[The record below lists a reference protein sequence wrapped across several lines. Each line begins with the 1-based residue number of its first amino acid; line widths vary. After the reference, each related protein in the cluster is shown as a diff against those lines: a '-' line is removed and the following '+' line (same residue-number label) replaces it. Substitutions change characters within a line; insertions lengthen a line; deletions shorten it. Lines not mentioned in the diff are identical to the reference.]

1 MAVPKKKT
9 TRARK
14 GTRRAHQALS
24 PLNLSLCP
32 QCKQPVL
39 PHHVCPNCGYYK
51 GKQVI
56 EVKSKKSKGKTTR
69 QK

>member
-14 GTRRAHQALS
+14 GTRRAHQGLS

-32 QCKQPVL
+32 HCKQPIL

-51 GKQVI
+51 GK
-56 EVKSKKSKGKTTR
+56 EVTKIKSKTKKKKT
-69 QK
+69 K